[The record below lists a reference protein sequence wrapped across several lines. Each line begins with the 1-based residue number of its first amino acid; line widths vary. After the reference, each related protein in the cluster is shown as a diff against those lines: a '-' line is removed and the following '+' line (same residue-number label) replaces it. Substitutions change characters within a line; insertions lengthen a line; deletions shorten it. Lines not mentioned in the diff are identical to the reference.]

1 MTIQVIKEMNIL
13 PLAKELNTVLES
25 EAPAVLD
32 MLSGLGKRLYFP
44 KGIISQGAEAKAK
57 ADRFNATI
65 GIATE
70 GGVPMYL
77 ESMKKLFDMEPGE
90 VFPYAPTAGRPD
102 LRELWRAKQ
111 LEENPSMRDKAMGMP
126 IVTSALTHGL
136 GVAGDLFLDPGDRVI
151 LPEHFWGNYNLTF
164 GVRNQCEIET
174 YPFYDGG
181 GFNSSALAQKLE
193 EVGEKAS
200 RAVVVLNFPNNPT
213 GYTPT
218 PEAAAE
224 IRDAIVGAAENGLR
238 QVVICDDAYFGL
250 FFDDSCLQESIFG
263 YLANCHPLVL
273 AVKLDGATKEV
284 FAWGFRVGFLT
295 FAAGGAGDLDAVH
308 TALEKK
314 TMGSIRG
321 GVSNSPNTTQ
331 SAVVRMLRDP
341 EAAAQRKEKRDVL
354 CARALRTREVLDD
367 EKYVEAWDVYPFN
380 SGYFMCVKLK
390 GDVDAEDLRVH
401 LLDKYGVGVI
411 SSSATDI
418 RVAFSCLEEGQIE
431 EVFELLLQAWKDLA
445 G

>member
-1 MTIQVIKEMNIL
+1 M
-13 PLAKELNTVLES
+13 
-25 EAPAVLD
+25 
-32 MLSGLGKRLYFP
+32 
-44 KGIISQGAEAKAK
+44 
-57 ADRFNATI
+57 
-65 GIATE
+65 
-70 GGVPMYL
+70 
-77 ESMKKLFDMEPGE
+77 
-90 VFPYAPTAGRPD
+90 
-102 LRELWRAKQ
+102 
-111 LEENPSMRDKAMGMP
+111 
-126 IVTSALTHGL
+126 
-136 GVAGDLFLDPGDRVI
+136 
-151 LPEHFWGNYNLTF
+151 
-164 GVRNQCEIET
+164 
-174 YPFYDGG
+174 
-181 GFNSSALAQKLE
+181 
-193 EVGEKAS
+193 
-200 RAVVVLNFPNNPT
+200 VLNFPNNPT

-263 YLANCHPLVL
+263 YLANCHPDVL

-331 SAVVRMLRDP
+331 SAVVRMLQDP